1 MILSK
6 IITCGTIAVT
16 YSLSNSLK
24 AKVLVDCHDCNMK
37 RLPKARELPLYE
49 KDEENFTVEYDEQSK
64 LPLTSEISGLRVQVS
79 GIASYL
85 NTFKEQAV
93 HIYETGVAHSQS
105 TYDYITSKENR
116 IPRILAIFSG
126 GLLGI
131 IFARKGGYIKKTFY
145 GSIGSGLVCTAF
157 YPSESKEYFVTS
169 FEFTKHH
176 VSEALEK
183 YGGYDAQK
191 LAEKTNEKIEYVKNT
206 LNIEDLS
213 KTMKEWLEKNKET
226 VSKTLSTVTG
236 NNSVNK
242 EKDSDKASN

>member
-1 MILSK
+1 MTLSK
-6 IITCGTIAVT
+6 IITFGTVAAT
-16 YSLSNSLK
+16 YSFSNSLK
-24 AKVLVDCHDCNMK
+24 AKVLVDCHECNMK

-49 KDEENFTVEYDEQSK
+49 KDEENYTVEYDEQLK
-64 LPLTSEISGLRVQVS
+64 IPLTSEISGIRVQVS

-93 HIYETGVAHSQS
+93 HIYETGIAHSQS
-105 TYDYITSKENR
+105 TYDYIISEENR

-131 IFARKGGYIKKTFY
+131 IFARKGGYFKKAFY
-145 GSIGSGLVCTAF
+145 GTVGSGIVCTAF
-157 YPSESKEYFVTS
+157 YPSESMDYFIDG

-183 YGGYDAQK
+183 YGGYDTQK

-213 KTMKEWLEKNKET
+213 KTMKEWFEKNKET
-226 VSKTLSTVTG
+226 VSKTLNNVSG
-236 NNSVNK
+236 NNPKSKENDSNK
-242 EKDSDKASN
+242 AN

>member
-6 IITCGTIAVT
+6 VISVGTVAVT

-24 AKVLVDCHDCNMK
+24 AKVLVDCHECNLK
-37 RLPKARELPLYE
+37 RLPKAKELPLYE
-49 KDEENFTVEYDEQSK
+49 KDEDNFTVEYDEQLK
-64 LPLTSEISGLRVQVS
+64 IPLISEISGLRVQVS
-79 GIASYL
+79 GVASYL
-85 NTFKEQAV
+85 NTFKDQAV
-93 HIYETGVAHSQS
+93 HIYETGIAHSQS
-105 TYDYITSKENR
+105 TYDYIISEENR

-131 IFARKGGYIKKTFY
+131 IFARRGGYIKKAFY

-157 YPSESKEYFVTS
+157 YPSQSKEYFIDG

-183 YGGYDAQK
+183 YGGYDTQK

-213 KTMKEWLEKNKET
+213 KTMTEWFEKNKDA
-226 VSKTLSTVTG
+226 VSKTLNNVTG
-236 NNSVNK
+236 NNPKN
-242 EKDSDKASN
+242 EENEPDKASN